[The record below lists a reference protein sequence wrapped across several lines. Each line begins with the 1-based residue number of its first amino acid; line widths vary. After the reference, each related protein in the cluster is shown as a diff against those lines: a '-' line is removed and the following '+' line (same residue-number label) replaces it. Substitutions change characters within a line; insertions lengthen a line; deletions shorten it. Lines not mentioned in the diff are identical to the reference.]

1 MNWKSF
7 ACHLRPNKS
16 TIMNKKLILLA
27 CLAFVFNTV
36 NLVADAP
43 RLEDGKTRDILNN
56 MQGKQAPELA
66 LREWMNSK
74 PLDLKTLKGKIVV
87 LDFWATWC
95 GPCLRAV
102 PHTNDMMKKYAK
114 DGVVIIGV
122 CNKRGA
128 EKMAATVK
136 EHDIQ
141 YAVAVD
147 DGTNAAYHVKS
158 YPDYYVIDRK
168 GILRWADVANS
179 DVEKAVEILLKE
191 QPDKKKK

>member
-1 MNWKSF
+1 
-7 ACHLRPNKS
+7 
-16 TIMNKKLILLA
+16 MNKKLILLA
-27 CLAFVFNTV
+27 CLAFAFNTV